1 MQRLRQVVAAAVA
14 RPMVGGAVVVV
25 LATVLTLVYVLG
37 NRPDPAGE
45 PGAAPAPQVVDG
57 STGDAP
63 AAPDDAGEDPGG
75 DPPEEPD
82 ADVDPVGDDEP
93 TREDPSDG
101 GMPLEEIVPDTDLR
115 EPVPLDQPTDFGNAV
130 EVVLTKVER
139 VEVEARGPGQVSGP
153 SVRVQLGLT
162 NGSAEALDLA
172 AVVVNLY
179 APDGTPGAPM
189 EGGEGFVP
197 FTGALLPGAT
207 AVGTYTLRLPDGVPE
222 DAALYLTVGYDAD
235 VPTVVFEGEVRT

>member
-1 MQRLRQVVAAAVA
+1 MGRLRQVAAAAAA
-14 RPMVGGAVVVV
+14 RPLVSGAVVVV
-25 LATVLTLVYVLG
+25 LATVLTLGYVLG
-37 NRPDPAGE
+37 NRPAPTE
-45 PGAAPAPQVVDG
+45 EHGAAPAPQAADG
-57 STGDAP
+57 TSGDAP
-63 AAPDDAGEDPGG
+63 ADPEAPVEDPAEDPG
-75 DPPEEPD
+75 
-82 ADVDPVGDDEP
+82 AVVDPVGDDEP
-93 TREDPSDG
+93 SREDPSDG

-130 EVVLTKVER
+130 EVVLTRVER

-153 SVRVQLGLT
+153 SVRVQLSLT
-162 NGSAEALDLA
+162 NGSAEELDLS

-197 FTGALLPGAT
+197 LTGALLPGAT
-207 AVGTYTLRLPDGVPE
+207 VVGTYTLRLPDGVPE